1 MEDKNFDRVLG
12 KKDIIALAFGAMI
25 GWGWVILVGDWI
37 AKAGTAGGMLAFI
50 LGGIMVVFVGLVYA
64 ELTSAMPE
72 CGGASVFSRRA
83 LGKNASFVC
92 TWALI
97 LGYVG
102 VVAFEACAF
111 PNVVEY
117 LIPNFL
123 KGHMYTIA
131 GFDIYASWVAVGV
144 ISFSFSVLLSVPTS
158 ASWVAVGVISSMII
172 TAINYFGAKQ
182 AAVLQT
188 ILTVSI
194 AAVGIALMCGSAV
207 TGDISNTAPL
217 VKNGVSGIVAVTIV
231 TPFMYVGFDVI
242 PQAAEEINM
251 PFEKIG
257 KILILSIVMAVS
269 WYALVILA
277 VSMVMSDEQMNSS
290 ILVTADAMMY
300 AFGGKKIAA
309 QILII
314 AGLAGIASSWNAFL
328 MGGSR
333 AIYSLAQA
341 EMLPAFLGKL
351 HPKYKTPTN
360 AILLIGV
367 CSCIAPFFGKSMM
380 GWVANAGSFGIVT
393 AYLIVSISYIVLRK
407 KEPNMHRPYKIKNH
421 KFVGYMAV
429 ILSAVMLI
437 LYIPGL
443 IIAEW
448 VIVGAWVILG
458 AILFLSAKK
467 KYSK

>member
-144 ISFSFSVLLSVPTS
+144 IS
-158 ASWVAVGVISSMII
+158 SMII

-182 AAVLQT
+182 AAILQT

-314 AGLAGIASSWNAFL
+314 AGLAGIVSSWNAFL

-429 ILSAVMLI
+429 ILSAIMLI

-443 IIAEW
+443 IMAEW

>member
-131 GFDIYASWVAVGV
+131 GFDIY
-144 ISFSFSVLLSVPTS
+144 

-314 AGLAGIASSWNAFL
+314 AGLAGIVSSWNAFL

>member
-131 GFDIYASWVAVGV
+131 GFDIY
-144 ISFSFSVLLSVPTS
+144 

-314 AGLAGIASSWNAFL
+314 AGLAGIVSSWNAFL

-429 ILSAVMLI
+429 ILSAIMLI

-443 IIAEW
+443 IMAEW

>member
-144 ISFSFSVLLSVPTS
+144 IS
-158 ASWVAVGVISSMII
+158 SMII

-194 AAVGIALMCGSAV
+194 AAVGIALICGSAV
-207 TGDISNTAPL
+207 TGDIANTAPL

-269 WYALVILA
+269 WYALVIFA

-314 AGLAGIASSWNAFL
+314 AGLAGIVSSWNAFL

-341 EMLPAFLGKL
+341 EMLPGFLGKL
-351 HPKYKTPTN
+351 HPRYKTPTN

-421 KFVGYMAV
+421 KFVGYMAI
-429 ILSAVMLI
+429 ILSAIMLI

-443 IIAEW
+443 IMAEW
-448 VIVGAWVILG
+448 IIVGAWVILG

>member
-131 GFDIYASWVAVGV
+131 GFDIY
-144 ISFSFSVLLSVPTS
+144 

-314 AGLAGIASSWNAFL
+314 AGLAGIVSSWNAFL

-421 KFVGYMAV
+421 KFVGYMAI
-429 ILSAVMLI
+429 ILSAIMLI

-443 IIAEW
+443 IMAEW
-448 VIVGAWVILG
+448 IIVGAWVILG

>member
-1 MEDKNFDRVLG
+1 
-12 KKDIIALAFGAMI
+12 
-25 GWGWVILVGDWI
+25 
-37 AKAGTAGGMLAFI
+37 
-50 LGGIMVVFVGLVYA
+50 
-64 ELTSAMPE
+64 MPE

-131 GFDIYASWVAVGV
+131 GFDIY
-144 ISFSFSVLLSVPTS
+144 

-314 AGLAGIASSWNAFL
+314 AGLAGIVSSWNAFL

-421 KFVGYMAV
+421 KFVGYMAI
-429 ILSAVMLI
+429 ILSAIMLI

-443 IIAEW
+443 IMAEW
-448 VIVGAWVILG
+448 IIVGAWVILG